1 MPLGYISRRLFHL
14 VLIIFGVSVL
24 VFLMLRMIPGDP
36 AQLLLGEFANPE
48 ELARLRTQLGDR
60 KSVV

>member
-14 VLIIFGVSVL
+14 FLIMVGVSVL

-36 AQLLLGEFANPE
+36 ARLLL
-48 ELARLRTQLGDR
+48 
-60 KSVV
+60 

>member
-36 AQLLLGEFANPE
+36 ARLLLG
-48 ELARLRTQLGDR
+48 
-60 KSVV
+60 